1 MIRIP
6 RSAGPLTRWK
16 TTAKAGWLLALL
28 MPALLAG
35 PAPAEPAS
43 GQAPPAMKFQGNW
56 SATGTRQSLTMGPGR
71 TAAILHLSGSL
82 VLDLH
87 EGLSRG
93 FRCETIS
100 FFDGRERALG
110 ESVWTDERGD
120 QVFSD
125 FEAKSVSAGAH
136 VTGTIT
142 GGTGRY
148 AGLTGRYEFV
158 WQYVLE
164 SPEGQV
170 QGRAVGLKG
179 EVRRGASAPAPAP
192 SGQVPR

>member
-1 MIRIP
+1 MIENPQSVGSFFRRKIKGK
-6 RSAGPLTRWK
+6 S
-16 TTAKAGWLLALL
+16 WLVLVLL
-28 MPALLAG
+28 GPALLAG
-35 PAPAEPAS
+35 PAPAGPSSGAAS
-43 GQAPPAMKFQGNW
+43 PGMRFEGDW
-56 SATGTRQSLTMGPGR
+56 SATGTRQELAMGPGR

-87 EGLSRG
+87 EGMSRG

-100 FFDGRERALG
+100 FFDGRDRAVG

-120 QVFSD
+120 QLFSD
-125 FEAKSVSAGAH
+125 FEAKRLGAGSL

-148 AGLTGRYEFV
+148 AGLTGRYEYT
-158 WQYVLE
+158 WQFVLE

-179 EVRRGASAPAPAP
+179 EARRGAPAPAP
-192 SGQVPR
+192 AQRVP